1 MKDILLVERKK
12 PFKLMEDQNVY
23 IECSLKEI
31 FENKKVFTQAQYSL
45 SHLSAEIKLS
55 TNQLSAFFNQNL
67 GLHFN
72 DYINKLRVD
81 YFLQIIESDESRQF
95 TLAGLAE
102 RCGFHNRN
110 TFTSAFKKFMGT
122 TPSKY
127 MRKQVLKSFS
137 KIDSEWLFGLT
148 PLIDMPN
155 ESDKVLK

>member
-1 MKDILLVERKK
+1 MKDILLVERKR
-12 PFKLMEDQNVY
+12 PFKLIDEQRVY
-23 IECSLKEI
+23 IEQSLKEI
-31 FENKKVFTQAQYSL
+31 FEEKRVFTQAQYSL

-55 TNQLSAFFNQNL
+55 TNHLSAFFNQVL

-81 YFLQIIESDESRQF
+81 YFLQMIAGDEARQF

-110 TFTSAFKKFMGT
+110 TFTSAFKKFMGI

-127 MRKQVLKSFS
+127 MRKQILKEFS
-137 KIDSEWLFGLT
+137 Q
-148 PLIDMPN
+148 N
-155 ESDKVLK
+155 